1 MWWNWL
7 VFLRVR
13 KSTCLFILELLL
25 GTYFLLWFLWSRSYL
40 LCSVVMSTLIS
51 WHNFQGAK
59 NRTPS
64 ALKVVSSTF
73 FKTDKIA
80 LWDNSL
86 KVPEIYMMGL
96 NFSLKKAQHKLH
108 WNPEKSEFSWLQELV
123 MKLLE
128 KSNLN
133 DTKSVLKFVL
143 EPSSKDRKSRLLLP
157 HSVFDNSIE
166 FLNNTNASDVTWSDS
181 KM

>member
-1 MWWNWL
+1 
-7 VFLRVR
+7 
-13 KSTCLFILELLL
+13 
-25 GTYFLLWFLWSRSYL
+25 
-40 LCSVVMSTLIS
+40 
-51 WHNFQGAK
+51 
-59 NRTPS
+59 
-64 ALKVVSSTF
+64 
-73 FKTDKIA
+73 
-80 LWDNSL
+80 
-86 KVPEIYMMGL
+86 
-96 NFSLKKAQHKLH
+96 
-108 WNPEKSEFSWLQELV
+108 

-128 KSNLN
+128 KLNLN